1 MAIRGLRIALIGFL
15 GGVIGTLL
23 FHQVFLL
30 VLHGLGLVPFA
41 PYSTRPVPPLGVP
54 QFVSLAFWGGIWG
67 IVLVFLM
74 DRWRQLDRLWF
85 AILFGGVMPT
95 LVAALVVT
103 PIKGGN
109 MADWMDLRRIV
120 LGFAINGLW
129 GLGTGLVYRLSQK
142 QAARPGFSLKS

>member
-1 MAIRGLRIALIGFL
+1 MSDNRNLRTALIGFV
-15 GGVIGTLL
+15 GGIVGTLL

-41 PYSTRPVPPLGVP
+41 PYATRPVPPFGVP
-54 QFVSLAFWGGIWG
+54 QFISLAFWGGIWG

-74 DRWRQLDRLWF
+74 DGRRELDRLWF
-85 AILFGGVMPT
+85 AIVFGGVMPT

-103 PIKGGN
+103 PLRGGN
-109 MADWMDLRRIV
+109 LADWMDLRRIV

-129 GLGTGLVYRLSQK
+129 GLGTALVYRLG
-142 QAARPGFSLKS
+142 RSL

>member
-1 MAIRGLRIALIGFL
+1 MGQSGLRVALIGFL
-15 GGVIGTLL
+15 GGVVGTLL

-30 VLHGLGLVPFA
+30 VLHRLGLIPFA
-41 PYSTRPVPPLGVP
+41 PYSMKPVPPLGVP

-74 DRWRQLDRLWF
+74 DRWRELDRLWF
-85 AILFGGVMPT
+85 AVLFGGVMPT

-103 PIKGGN
+103 PIKGGSL
-109 MADWMDLRRIV
+109 AAWMDPRRIV

-129 GLGTGLVYRLSQK
+129 GLGTALVYRLSQWRG
-142 QAARPGFSLKS
+142 ARSSLLLKS